1 MDLNQ
6 VACMIIANAGDS
18 KSYSLAAIEAA
29 KHGEF
34 EEAEILLKKSSE
46 ALLKSHEAHT
56 NILIGEANEADF
68 KMTFL
73 LVHASNHFSIAETS
87 REFAETIVN
96 IYQEVKR
103 HD

>member
-1 MDLNQ
+1 MDINQ

-18 KSYSLAAIEAA
+18 KSYSMAAIEAA
-29 KHGEF
+29 RNGAFK
-34 EEAEILLKKSSE
+34 EAEDLLVKSNE

-56 NILIGEANEADF
+56 QILISEANEVDF
-68 KMTFL
+68 KMTFI

-96 IYQEVKR
+96 IYKEVKKNV
-103 HD
+103 